1 MTACWGGTM
10 SDKALPEKGISSD
23 RIFEAMET
31 IKQKDI
37 RWGEGRA
44 FSLVFKGDK
53 EMDEVIRRASQMF
66 FSENGLNPSA
76 FPSLK
81 QFENE
86 VVAMM
91 VNLLKGGNTGC
102 GSMTSGGTESIL
114 MAVKAAREWG
124 KKNKPGHARYK
135 IIVPLSVH
143 PAFDK
148 AAHYFEL
155 DLVKAPLGPDYRVD
169 LDALEKLID
178 DRTILLVGSAPQYP
192 QGVVDPISAMGKLA
206 KKYNTLLHVDGC
218 VGGVLLPFFKKLG
231 AEVPDFDFSVE
242 GVTSISADLHKYGYA
257 AKGAS
262 VVLFKNK
269 ELRRHS
275 YFASTDWPG
284 GMYASPSVLGTR
296 AGGPIA
302 AAWAIMNYLGVEGY
316 MRVASTIKDTV
327 DEFKKRIEALAGV
340 KLAVEP
346 DMSVMCLVG
355 DGLDIYKVGDSMTNR
370 GWHLDRQQNPSGL
383 HLTVT
388 YAHAQ
393 VIDNFFSDLQESI
406 NEAGNFGAKLSGV
419 KTGIAKGFIK
429 AMPKGVVGKLVAR
442 EGKNF
447 GKDLESDGPKNT
459 AAMYGMMEA
468 LPGKGDLDGLVLD
481 VLDGL
486 FTLQKPMD
494 LTEKQS

>member
-1 MTACWGGTM
+1 M
-10 SDKALPEKGISSD
+10 SNKTLPDTGISSD
-23 RIFEAMET
+23 RIFAAMEA

-44 FSLVFKGDK
+44 FSLVFKGDE
-53 EMDEVIRRASQMF
+53 EMDEVIRKASQMF

-86 VVAMM
+86 VVSMM
-91 VNLLKGGNTGC
+91 VDLLQGGETGC

-148 AAHYFEL
+148 AAHYFEM
-155 DLVKAPLGPDYRVD
+155 DLVKVGLGPDYRVN
-169 LDALEKLID
+169 LAELEKQID
-178 DRTILLVGSAPQYP
+178 NRTVLLVGSAPQYP
-192 QGVVDPISAMGKLA
+192 QGVIDPITQMGELA
-206 KKYNTLLHVDGC
+206 QKYKTLLHVDGC
-218 VGGVLLPFFKKLG
+218 VGGVLLPFFKKNG
-231 AEVPDFDFSVE
+231 ADIADFDFSVE

-275 YFASTDWPG
+275 YFSSTDWPG

-302 AAWAIMNYLGVEGY
+302 AAWAIMNYLGMEGY
-316 MRVASTIKDTV
+316 IRVAGSIKNTV
-327 DEFKKRIEALAGV
+327 EEFKTRIAQQPGI

-346 DMSVMCLVG
+346 DMSVMCMVG
-355 DGLDIYKVGDSMTNR
+355 DGVDIYQVGDGMTKR
-370 GWHLDRQQNPSGL
+370 GWHLDRQQNPAGL

-388 YAHAQ
+388 YAHAE
-393 VIDNFFSDLQESI
+393 VIENFFADLKLSVA
-406 NEAGNFGAKLSGV
+406 EANNFGAKLTGM

-429 AMPKGVVGKLVAR
+429 AMPKSVVGKLVER
-442 EGKNF
+442 EGKSF
-447 GKDLESDGPKNT
+447 GKDLESDGHKST

-468 LPGKGDLDGLVLD
+468 IPGKGDLDGLVLD

-486 FTLQKPMD
+486 FTLQKPLD
-494 LTEKQS
+494 LEGKQQ

>member
-1 MTACWGGTM
+1 MN
-10 SDKALPEKGISSD
+10 SKQLPIEGISSE
-23 RIFEAMET
+23 RIFAAMEE

-44 FSLVFKGDK
+44 FSLVFKGDPQ
-53 EMDEVIRRASQMF
+53 MDEVIRRASQMF

-91 VNLLKGGNTGC
+91 VNLLNGGEAGC

-135 IIVPLSVH
+135 VIVPISVH

-148 AAHYFEL
+148 ACHYFEM
-155 DLVKAPLGPDYRVD
+155 DLVKAPLTSDYRVD
-169 LDALEKLID
+169 IEAVTKLID
-178 DRTILLVGSAPQYP
+178 ERTVLLVGSAPQYP
-192 QGVVDPISAMGKLA
+192 QGVIDPIEKLGELA
-206 KKYNTLLHVDGC
+206 LKHKTLLHVDGC
-218 VGGVLLPFFKKLG
+218 VGGVLLPFFKMLG
-231 AEVPDFDFSVE
+231 SDISGFDFSVP

-302 AAWAIMNYLGVEGY
+302 AAWAIMNYLGIEGY
-316 MRVASTIKDTV
+316 KRVASTIRTTV
-327 DEFKKRIEALAGV
+327 NEFKERIAKQPGV

-346 DMSVMCLVG
+346 DMSVLCIVG
-355 DGLDIYKVGDSMTNR
+355 DGVDIYQVGDGMTKR
-370 GWHLDRQQNPSGL
+370 GWHLDRQQNPAGL

-388 YAHAQ
+388 YAHAE
-393 VIDNFFSDLQESI
+393 IIESFFSDLKASVD
-406 NEAGNFGAKLSGV
+406 EAGAFGAKLTGM
-419 KTGIAKGFIK
+419 KTGFAKGLIK
-429 AMPKGVVGKLVAR
+429 AMPKSMVGKLVER

-447 GKDLESDGPKNT
+447 SKDLDSDGPKST

-494 LTEKQS
+494 LKGNQQ

>member
-1 MTACWGGTM
+1 M
-10 SDKALPEKGISSD
+10 SNKTIPNQGISSD
-23 RIFEAMET
+23 RIFAAMET

-53 EMDEVIRRASQMF
+53 EMDEVIRKASQMF

-86 VVAMM
+86 VVSMM
-91 VNLLKGGNTGC
+91 VDLLRGGSTGC

-124 KKNKPGHARYK
+124 KKNKPGQSRYK

-148 AAHYFEL
+148 AAHYFEM
-155 DLVKAPLGPDYRVD
+155 DLVKVGLGPDYRVN
-169 LDALEKLID
+169 LEELEAKID
-178 DRTILLVGSAPQYP
+178 DRTVLIVGSAPQYP
-192 QGVVDPISAMGKLA
+192 QGVIDPIVKMGELA
-206 KKYNTLLHVDGC
+206 KKYKTLLHVDGC
-218 VGGVLLPFFKKLG
+218 VGGVLLPFFKKNG
-231 AEVPDFDFSVE
+231 ANVPDFDFNVE

-262 VVLFKNK
+262 VVLFRNK

-275 YFASTDWPG
+275 YFSSTDWPG

-316 MRVASTIKDTV
+316 TRVAGSIKNTV
-327 DEFKKRIEALAGV
+327 DEFKSRIAKQPGI

-346 DMSVMCLVG
+346 DMSVMCMVG
-355 DGLDIYKVGDSMTNR
+355 DGVDIYQVGDGMTKR
-370 GWHLDRQQNPSGL
+370 GWHLDRQQNPAGL

-388 YAHAQ
+388 YAHAE
-393 VIDNFFSDLQESI
+393 VIENFFSDLALSVA
-406 NEAGNFGAKLSGV
+406 EANNFGAKLTGM

-429 AMPKGVVGKLVAR
+429 AMPKSVVGKLVER
-442 EGKNF
+442 EGKSF
-447 GKDLESDGPKNT
+447 GKDLESDGPKST

-468 LPGKGDLDGLVLD
+468 IPGKGDLDGLVLD

-486 FTLQKPMD
+486 FTLQKPLD
-494 LTEKQS
+494 LEGKQQ

>member
-1 MTACWGGTM
+1 M
-10 SDKALPEKGISSD
+10 SKKSLPEQGIASD
-23 RIFEAMET
+23 RIFEAMEQ

-44 FSLVFKGDK
+44 FSLVFKGDP

-91 VNLLKGGNTGC
+91 VNHLQGGENGC

-114 MAVKAAREWG
+114 MAVKAARQWG

-148 AAHYFEL
+148 AAHYFEM
-155 DLVKAPLGPDYRVD
+155 DLVKAPLRADYRVD
-169 LDALEKLID
+169 LAQLEKLID
-178 DRTILLVGSAPQYP
+178 DRTVLLVGSAPQYP
-192 QGVVDPISAMGKLA
+192 QGVVDPIGEMGQLA
-206 KKYNTLLHVDGC
+206 QKYKTLLHVDGC

-231 AEVPDFDFSVE
+231 AAIPDFDFSVP

-262 VVLFKNK
+262 VVLFNNK

-275 YFASTDWPG
+275 YFSSTDWPG

-316 MRVASTIKDTV
+316 MRVAGTIKDTV
-327 DEFKKRIEALAGV
+327 EQFKQRIEKQVGV
-340 KLAVEP
+340 KLAVNP
-346 DMSVMCLVG
+346 DMSVMCMVG
-355 DGLDIYKVGDSMTNR
+355 DGVDIYQVGDGMTNR
-370 GWHLDRQQNPSGL
+370 GWHLDRQQNPAGL

-393 VIDNFFSDLQESI
+393 VVDNFFTDLAASVA
-406 NEAGNFGAKLSGV
+406 EASNFGAKMSGV

-429 AMPKGVVGKLVAR
+429 AMPKSVVGKLVAR
-442 EGKNF
+442 EGKSF
-447 GKDLESDGPKNT
+447 GKDLESDGPKST

-468 LPGKGDLDGLVLD
+468 IPGKGDLDGLVLD

-486 FTLQKPMD
+486 FTLQKP
-494 LTEKQS
+494 LSLEGKQQ

>member
-1 MTACWGGTM
+1 MTTKELP
-10 SDKALPEKGISSD
+10 KAGVAAEKLYA
-23 RIFEAMET
+23 AMEE

-44 FSLVFKGDK
+44 FSLVFKGDPG
-53 EMDEVIRRASQMF
+53 MDEVIRRACMMF

-91 VNLLKGGNTGC
+91 VNLLQGGEDGR

-114 MAVKAAREWG
+114 MGVKAAREWG
-124 KKNKPGHARYK
+124 KKNKPGHSRYK
-135 IIVPLSVH
+135 IIVPQSVH

-148 AAHYFEL
+148 ACHYFEL
-155 DLVKAPLGPDYRVD
+155 DIVKAPLRPDYRVD
-169 LDALEKLID
+169 VAALEKLID
-178 DRTILLVGSAPQYP
+178 DRTVLLVGSAPQYP
-192 QGVVDPISAMGKLA
+192 QGVIDPIAELGQLA
-206 KKYNTLLHVDGC
+206 LKNNTLLHVDGC
-218 VGGVLLPFFKKLG
+218 VGGVLLPFFKKHG
-231 AEVPDFDFSVE
+231 AQIADFDFSVP

-316 MRVASTIKDTV
+316 MRVAGTIMDTV
-327 DEFKKRIEALAGV
+327 HAFKSGIEKQPGV
-340 KLAVEP
+340 KLAVDP

-355 DGLDIYKVGDSMTNR
+355 DGLDIYQVGDGMTKR
-370 GWHLDRQQNPSGL
+370 GWHMDRQQNPAGL

-393 VIDNFFSDLQESI
+393 VVDSFFKDLAESVA
-406 NEAGNFGAKLSGV
+406 EAGAFGAKLSGM

-429 AMPKGVVGKLVAR
+429 AMPKSMVGKLVER

-447 GKDLESDGPKNT
+447 GKELDSDGPKST

-486 FTLQKPMD
+486 FTLQKP
-494 LTEKQS
+494 LNVEGKQQ

>member
-1 MTACWGGTM
+1 MTLK
-10 SDKALPEKGISSD
+10 SLPTQGVAPE
-23 RIFEAMET
+23 RLYAAMEE
-31 IKQKDI
+31 IKRKDI

-44 FSLVFKGDK
+44 FSLVFKGDP
-53 EMDEVIRRASQMF
+53 EMDEVIRRACMMF

-91 VNLLKGGNTGC
+91 VELLQGADQGC

-135 IIVPLSVH
+135 MVVPLSVH

-148 AAHYFEL
+148 AAHYFEM
-155 DLVKAPLGPDYRVD
+155 DIVKAPLNSDYRVD
-169 LDALEKLID
+169 VAAVEKLID
-178 DRTILLVGSAPQYP
+178 ERTVLLVGSAPQYP
-192 QGVVDPISAMGKLA
+192 QGVIDPITALGELA
-206 KKYNTLLHVDGC
+206 QKHNTLLHVDGC
-218 VGGVLLPFFKKLG
+218 VGGVLLPFFKKHG
-231 AEVPDFDFSVE
+231 AAIADFDFSVA

-269 ELRRHS
+269 QLRRHS

-316 MRVASTIKDTV
+316 MRVAGTIKETV
-327 DEFKKRIEALAGV
+327 EAFKQGIEKQVGV
-340 KLAVEP
+340 KLAVNP

-355 DGLDIYKVGDSMTNR
+355 DGVDIYQVGDGMTKR
-370 GWHLDRQQNPSGL
+370 GWHMDRQQNPAGL

-388 YAHAQ
+388 YAHSQ
-393 VIDNFFSDLQESI
+393 VIDAFFKDLTESV
-406 NEAGNFGAKLSGV
+406 NEAGAFGAKLSGM
-419 KTGIAKGFIK
+419 KTGFAKGLIK
-429 AMPKGVVGKLVAR
+429 AMPKSVVGKLVER
-442 EGKNF
+442 EGKSF
-447 GKDLESDGPKNT
+447 SKELESDAPKST

-486 FTLQKPMD
+486 FTLQKP
-494 LTEKQS
+494 LNLEGKQQ

>member
-1 MTACWGGTM
+1 MGTK
-10 SDKALPEKGISSD
+10 SLPAQGVAAD
-23 RIFEAMET
+23 RIFAAMEE

-91 VNLLKGGNTGC
+91 VGLLNGGDIGC

-135 IIVPLSVH
+135 VIVPVSVH

-148 AAHYFEL
+148 ACHYFEM
-155 DLVKAPLGPDYRVD
+155 DLVKAPLRADYRVD
-169 LDALEKLID
+169 VAAVEKLID
-178 DRTILLVGSAPQYP
+178 ERTVLLVGSAPQYP
-192 QGVVDPISAMGKLA
+192 QGVIDPIAEMGQLA
-206 KKYNTLLHVDGC
+206 QKSNTLLHVDGC
-218 VGGVLLPFFKKLG
+218 VGGVLLPFFKMLG
-231 AEVPDFDFSVE
+231 ADVADFDFKVP

-302 AAWAIMNYLGVEGY
+302 AAWAIMNYLGIEGY
-316 MRVASTIKDTV
+316 KRIAGTIKNTV
-327 DEFKKRIEALAGV
+327 DEFKKRVDAQAGV
-340 KLAVEP
+340 KLAVSP

-355 DGLDIYKVGDSMTNR
+355 DGVDIYQVGDGMTKR
-370 GWHLDRQQNPSGL
+370 GWHLDRQQNPAGL

-388 YAHAQ
+388 YAHAE
-393 VIDNFFSDLQESI
+393 VIEDFFKDLKISVE
-406 NEAGNFGAKLSGV
+406 EAGAFGAKLSGM
-419 KTGIAKGFIK
+419 KTGLAKGLIK
-429 AMPKGVVGKLVAR
+429 AMPKGMVGKLVER

-447 GKDLESDGPKNT
+447 GKELESEGPKST

-486 FTLQKPMD
+486 FTLQKPLD
-494 LTEKQS
+494 LEGKQQ